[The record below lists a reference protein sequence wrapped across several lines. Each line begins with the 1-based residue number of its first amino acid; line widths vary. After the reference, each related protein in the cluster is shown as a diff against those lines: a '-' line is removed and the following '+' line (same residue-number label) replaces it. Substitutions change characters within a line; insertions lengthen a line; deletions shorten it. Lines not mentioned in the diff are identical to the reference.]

1 MDFCNRLIQRKPANR
16 LGANGIEELRY
27 HEWFTGFDWD
37 SLLNGSMKSPIKP
50 ISLDIIDYNIVKT
63 TFDYDNYDR
72 NLCSLENMKN
82 FLFVNYE

>member
-1 MDFCNRLIQRKPANR
+1 
-16 LGANGIEELRY
+16 
-27 HEWFTGFDWD
+27 
-37 SLLNGSMKSPIKP
+37 MKSPIKP

-82 FLFVNYE
+82 LFVNYEYNLDVLLKT